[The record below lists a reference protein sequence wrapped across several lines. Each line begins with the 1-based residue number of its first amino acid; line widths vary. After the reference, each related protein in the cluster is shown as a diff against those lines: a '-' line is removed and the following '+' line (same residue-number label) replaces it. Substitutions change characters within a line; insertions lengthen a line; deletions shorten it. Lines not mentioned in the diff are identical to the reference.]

1 MAIFSHER
9 CFNSLLSLH
18 SDSTH
23 FVTLCGSILCLFCK
37 IKPVRTLD
45 VDFIIQWCM
54 DITRSLTIGPKAQA
68 RKFPLF
74 LSPDSSPQCLIRVGT
89 LLFFHSGA
97 IYHVHRKHGA
107 LTRNLSTN
115 TATAD
120 NSKHISDPKTLS
132 FTRNDPLRTSV
143 PSRGWG
149 ARSRVLRPDSDH
161 GKTRVAMSFWN
172 TLNNPKTRGALKSN

>member
-1 MAIFSHER
+1 M
-9 CFNSLLSLH
+9 N
-18 SDSTH
+18 
-23 FVTLCGSILCLFCK
+23 
-37 IKPVRTLD
+37 
-45 VDFIIQWCM
+45 
-54 DITRSLTIGPKAQA
+54 ITRSLTIGPKSQA
-68 RKFPLF
+68 LKV
-74 LSPDSSPQCLIRVGT
+74 SPFSEPRLEPSLAHRVGT

-120 NSKHISDPKTLS
+120 NLKHTSDPKTLS

-149 ARSRVLRPDSDH
+149 ARIIKQDIARWLGIEMNPWADEVVILRKWYPEGLITNLS
-161 GKTRVAMSFWN
+161 
-172 TLNNPKTRGALKSN
+172 

>member
-1 MAIFSHER
+1 M
-9 CFNSLLSLH
+9 N
-18 SDSTH
+18 
-23 FVTLCGSILCLFCK
+23 
-37 IKPVRTLD
+37 
-45 VDFIIQWCM
+45 
-54 DITRSLTIGPKAQA
+54 ITRSLTIGPKAQA

-74 LSPDSSPQCLIRVGT
+74 LSPDSSPQCLIRVVT
-89 LLFFHSGA
+89 LLFFHAGA

-120 NSKHISDPKTLS
+120 NLKHTSDPKTLS

-149 ARSRVLRPDSDH
+149 ARSRHFRRLSELASISPSFRPTQLLKVVQSIHLRPILS
-161 GKTRVAMSFWN
+161 
-172 TLNNPKTRGALKSN
+172 

>member
-1 MAIFSHER
+1 MHGHHKKPHYRAKSPSPKVSPFSEHRLEP
-9 CFNSLLSLH
+9 SLASQL
-18 SDSTH
+18 
-23 FVTLCGSILCLFCK
+23 
-37 IKPVRTLD
+37 
-45 VDFIIQWCM
+45 
-54 DITRSLTIGPKAQA
+54 
-68 RKFPLF
+68 
-74 LSPDSSPQCLIRVGT
+74 LIRVVT

-120 NSKHISDPKTLS
+120 NLKHTSDPKTLS

-149 ARSRVLRPDSDH
+149 ARSGCISQHKQGYVVLPEERLSW
-161 GKTRVAMSFWN
+161 KTEGRSSAG
-172 TLNNPKTRGALKSN
+172 RGNAGELRDQISRGYGVSYK

>member
-1 MAIFSHER
+1 MHGHHKKPHYRAKSPSPKVSPFSEPR
-9 CFNSLLSLH
+9 LESQKVSKL
-18 SDSTH
+18 
-23 FVTLCGSILCLFCK
+23 
-37 IKPVRTLD
+37 
-45 VDFIIQWCM
+45 
-54 DITRSLTIGPKAQA
+54 
-68 RKFPLF
+68 
-74 LSPDSSPQCLIRVGT
+74 LIRVGT

-120 NSKHISDPKTLS
+120 NSKHTSDPKTLS

-149 ARSRVLRPDSDH
+149 ARNPQVMEWLGCWAPMQHSHFICKSD
-161 GKTRVAMSFWN
+161 G
-172 TLNNPKTRGALKSN
+172 PKKKSHKSNQGSPCTFEHVWNISTW

>member
-1 MAIFSHER
+1 M
-9 CFNSLLSLH
+9 N
-18 SDSTH
+18 
-23 FVTLCGSILCLFCK
+23 
-37 IKPVRTLD
+37 
-45 VDFIIQWCM
+45 
-54 DITRSLTIGPKAQA
+54 ITRSLTIGPKAQA

-74 LSPDSSPQCLIRVGT
+74 LSPDSSPHLPIVASQLLIRVVT

-120 NSKHISDPKTLS
+120 NLKHISDPKTLS

-149 ARSRVLRPDSDH
+149 ARIHMTLFIAIAPPASGGRSATWRLRDLRRCAVNW
-161 GKTRVAMSFWN
+161 GK
-172 TLNNPKTRGALKSN
+172 K

>member
-1 MAIFSHER
+1 M
-9 CFNSLLSLH
+9 
-18 SDSTH
+18 
-23 FVTLCGSILCLFCK
+23 
-37 IKPVRTLD
+37 
-45 VDFIIQWCM
+45 
-54 DITRSLTIGPKAQA
+54 
-68 RKFPLF
+68 
-74 LSPDSSPQCLIRVGT
+74 T

-120 NSKHISDPKTLS
+120 NLKHTSDPKTLS

-149 ARSRVLRPDSDH
+149 KDCLRFVFALCDPELLHQVAKDLGLDLAAQTPPVALSTLPLARVLDALIAASVPDPGVESQVVS
-161 GKTRVAMSFWN
+161 TELAQC
-172 TLNNPKTRGALKSN
+172 